1 MREEEMYQCHNER
14 LSFGYGPLKKNLRQH
29 LFSIIIYLVF
39 HMYYLIAFSWQSYEL
54 VTIIYK

>member
-1 MREEEMYQCHNER
+1 MYQCHNER